1 MPWNENLAGPH
12 LQIAAYAGSSLRVIA
27 GPGTGKTYALMRRV
41 TRFLE
46 SGLAPNQILAVT
58 FTRTAA
64 SDLVAKL
71 AALGAPGAQNVRA
84 CTLHSLAFS
93 LLAKAEVF
101 ALTNRV
107 ARPLL
112 RHEIEML
119 VSDLKDAYGGK
130 KATRRLIDAYEAYWA
145 MLQADAPGAPQQPLQ
160 MQFDVALRQWLDFHR
175 ALLIG
180 ELIPVA
186 LRFMLDNPLSP
197 HAPTFAHVLADE
209 YQDLNR
215 ADQAL
220 IDRLAG
226 AGNVVVVGDPDQS
239 IYRFRYANPE
249 AMAAYAA
256 THPGTH
262 DEVLGECR
270 RCPQRV
276 VTMAA
281 ALVANNPRLAQPV
294 LLPFAAN
301 PPGDVSIVQ
310 HATLQA
316 EAETLSAYLDWYLAQ
331 YPDVPAGQVLVLANR
346 RRLGYLLRELLNN
359 VAVANLREWA
369 AQSFFYEEDL
379 DELPA
384 QEGFTLL
391 TLLANPD
398 DRVAL
403 RTWVGLGSDTA
414 RTGGWTRLRNYCINA
429 GVSPREALVSL
440 AAGALTVPYT
450 GAIVERFSQLNNRL
464 PQLADL
470 TGQALV
476 DALFPR
482 AVPGCADIRG
492 AATALAAD
500 HPAPAELLQ
509 ELRTVVT
516 QPEIPGDQSNV
527 IRVMSL
533 HKSKGLTAR
542 VVVVAGCVAGAIP
555 TVDRDDPPEEQQRQI
570 EEQRR
575 PFYVAI
581 TRTTDVLVISGAA
594 RMPYAD
600 AMQMNLQFGKGQVGN
615 VTLIASPFLNEL
627 GPQRPQ
633 TETGPAWRARVGF

>member
-1 MPWNENLAGPH
+1 MPWNDGLAGPH
-12 LQIAAYAGSSLRVIA
+12 LQIAAYPGSPMRVIA
-27 GPGTGKTYALMRRV
+27 GPGTGKTFALMRRV

-46 SGLAPNQILAVT
+46 SGVPPNQILAVT

-64 SDLVAKL
+64 SDLVAKI

-112 RHEIEML
+112 RHEMEML
-119 VSDLKDAYGGK
+119 VSDLQPTFGGK
-130 KATRRLIDAYEAYWA
+130 RATRRLIEAFEAYWA
-145 MLQADAPGAPQQPLQ
+145 TLQAHAPGPPQEPVQV
-160 MQFDVALRQWLDFHR
+160 QFDVALRQWLDFHR

-186 LRFMLDNPLSP
+186 LSFIQDNPHSP
-197 HAPTFAHVLADE
+197 HVPTFTHVLADE

-226 AGNVVVVGDPDQS
+226 AGSVVVVGDPDQS
-239 IYRFRYANPE
+239 IYRFRHANPE
-249 AMAAYAA
+249 AMAAYAD
-256 THPGTH
+256 THPNTH

-276 VTMAA
+276 VAMAA
-281 ALVANNPRLAQPV
+281 ALVANNPRPVQPV
-294 LLPFAAN
+294 LLPLAGN
-301 PPGDVSIVQ
+301 PLGDVSIVQ

-316 EAETLSAYLDWYLAQ
+316 EVETLSAFLDWYLTQ
-331 YPDVPAGQVLVLANR
+331 HPQVPAGQILVLTNWR
-346 RRLGYLLRELLNN
+346 RMGYLLRDSLNN
-359 VAVANLREWA
+359 LAAANVREWA

-379 DELPA
+379 DELVA

-391 TLLANPD
+391 TLLVDPD

-403 RTWVGLGSDTA
+403 RTWVGLGSGTA
-414 RTGGWTRLRNYCINA
+414 RTRGWARVRNYCIEN
-429 GVSPREALVSL
+429 GVSPLDVLTGL
-440 AAGALTVPYT
+440 AAGAINIPYT
-450 GAIVERFSQLNNRL
+450 GSIVDRLTQLNARL
-464 PQLADL
+464 QQLQGL
-470 TGQALV
+470 TGQPLI
-476 DALFPR
+476 DALFPPNT
-482 AVPGCADIRG
+482 PGCADIRG
-492 AATALAAD
+492 AATVAIAD
-500 HPAPAELLQ
+500 HPDAADLLR
-509 ELRTVVT
+509 ELRTDVT
-516 QPEIPGDQSNV
+516 QPEIPGDQSNI

-542 VVVVAGCVAGAIP
+542 VVVVAGCIAGAIP
-555 TVDRDDPPEEQQRQI
+555 TIDGDDPPDEQQSQRQ
-570 EEQRR
+570 EQRR
-575 PFYVAI
+575 LFYVAI

-594 RMPYAD
+594 RMSYGE
-600 AMQMNLQFGKGQVGN
+600 AMQMNVQFGPGQGGN

-633 TETGPAWRARVGF
+633 TETGQAWRARVGF